1 MSIWNRFTG
10 GLTALLHKRET
21 ERDTDDELRAFL
33 DASAEG
39 KMRAGMS
46 EAEACRAARLEMG
59 SVESVKEHIRDSGW
73 ETAVEAVWADLRYSV
88 RVLRKSPLF
97 TTVVVLTLALGIG
110 ANTAIFSLVDCLLL
124 KKLPVERPEELVQ
137 ISEAPLTNPLWEQ
150 IRDRQDVLAGAFA
163 WCSEDFNLATGGFV
177 QSANGFWVSGDLFR
191 TLGLRP
197 AAGRLLTTSDDH
209 RSCAALAVLS
219 YNFWQSRYGGAADVI
234 GSAIS
239 LNAHPFEVIGIAPA
253 GFHGL
258 IVGSKFDVAVPI
270 CASALFDGPQSR
282 LDRRSTWWLHAGG
295 RVKPGIGLAQLRAR
309 LAALSPA
316 VYGSVVPTYWD
327 VASQDNFR
335 KRVLR
340 PVPMSTGVSDLR
352 KAYEQPLGILMA
364 VVVLVLLI
372 ACANLASLLTARSA
386 ARAKEM
392 AVRQAL
398 GASRLRLIRQLVVEC
413 ILLSLAGAA
422 LGLLL
427 ARWGDTALL
436 YYLSSTQEQVFFDFA
451 LDGRV
456 LGFTALIA
464 TLTGLLFGLAPAFRC
479 SRAPLAGAMKAN
491 HAAAGGPR
499 SKLRLWLVSSQVALS
514 LLLVIASG
522 MLLRTFR
529 NLATAD
535 IGFDADRVLV
545 VNVNLSIAKVPESQF
560 GAVYDR
566 IATAL
571 RSLPGAASV
580 ARSWL
585 TPLSGSTWNTI
596 IHSDVPNTL
605 TGDDALT
612 YFNHV
617 DPNYFHTMRTPLLA
631 GRNSNNGDS
640 LGAQPVAII
649 NQTLAR
655 KFFPGVNPIGRTY
668 RAEGGGRKLDL
679 PVEVVGVV
687 KDAKYESLREAT
699 LPTVF
704 LPIDQSPG
712 FGPECFELRTPLP
725 EAAIARTIQS
735 GIAGVNGGIPIE
747 VHLLAEQVEASMTRE
762 RVLAVLSAFFA
773 GLALLLAMV
782 GLYGTL
788 NYLVTQRRAE
798 FGIRIALGATPKS
811 ILRLVML
818 DVLAVLAAGIAA
830 GVGLSLATTQLLR
843 ALLFGIEPRDLTT
856 LAIGAA
862 LMAAV
867 SIAAGLLAARRA
879 TKIDPAIALRQD

>member
-10 GLTALLHKRET
+10 GLAALFHMRET
-21 ERDTDDELRAFL
+21 ERDTDGELSAYL
-33 DASAEG
+33 DICVEG
-39 KMRAGMS
+39 KMRGGMS
-46 EAEACRAARLEMG
+46 EAEARRAARIEMG
-59 SVESVKEHIRDSGW
+59 SVESVKEEIREAGW
-73 ETAVEAVWADLRYSV
+73 ETAVQAVWADLRYSV
-88 RVLRKSPLF
+88 RVLRNSPLF

-124 KKLPVERPEELVQ
+124 KTLPVERPEELVQ
-137 ISEAPLTNPLWEQ
+137 ISESSLTNPLWEQ
-150 IRDRQDVLAGAFA
+150 FRDRQDVLAGAFA
-163 WCSEDFNLATGGFV
+163 WGSEDFNLATGGFV
-177 QSANGFWVSGDLFR
+177 QNANGFWVSGDLFR

-197 AAGRLLTTSDDH
+197 AAGRLLTAGDDQ
-209 RSCAALAVLS
+209 RGCAALAVLS
-219 YNFWQSRYGGAADVI
+219 YNFWQSRYGGASVI

-239 LNAHPFEVIGIAPA
+239 LNSHPFEMIGIAPA

-258 IVGSKFDVAVPI
+258 IVGSKFDVAVPL
-270 CASALFDGPQSR
+270 CASALFDGPRPR

-295 RVKPGIGLAQLRAR
+295 RVKPGIGMAQFRAR

-316 VYGSVVPTYWD
+316 VYGSVVPSNWD
-327 VASQDNFR
+327 PGSQDNFR

-340 PVPMSTGVSDLR
+340 PVPLSTGVSGLR
-352 KAYEQPLGILMA
+352 KAYEQPLAILMA
-364 VVVLVLLI
+364 VVALVLLI

-398 GASRLRLIRQLVVEC
+398 GASRFRLVRQLVVEC
-413 ILLSLAGAA
+413 ILLSLAGAT
-422 LGLLL
+422 LGMLF
-427 ARWGDTALL
+427 ARWGDKALL
-436 YYLSSTQEQVFFDFA
+436 YCLSSTQEQVFFDFA

-479 SRAPLAGAMKAN
+479 SRTPLAGAMKAN
-491 HAAAGGPR
+491 HSAAGGPR
-499 SKLRLWLVSSQVALS
+499 SKLRLWIVSSQVALS
-514 LLLVIASG
+514 LLLIIAAG
-522 MLLRTFR
+522 LLLRTFR

-535 IGFDADRVLV
+535 IGFDADHVLV
-545 VNVNLSIAKVPESQF
+545 VNVNLSIAKVPEPQF
-560 GAVYDR
+560 EAVYDR

-585 TPLSGSTWNTI
+585 TPLGGSTWNTI
-596 IHSDVPNTL
+596 IHSDVPNKL

-612 YFNHV
+612 YFNQI

-631 GRNSNNGDS
+631 GRNFNNGDS
-640 LGAQPVAII
+640 SGARPVAII

-655 KFFPGVNPIGRTY
+655 NFFPGVNPIGRTY
-668 RAEGGGRKLDL
+668 RAEGGGRKLDP

-687 KDAKYESLREAT
+687 KDAKYESLREET

-704 LPIDQSPG
+704 LPIAQTPRMG
-712 FGPECFELRTPLP
+712 LECFEVRTPLQQ
-725 EAAIARTIQS
+725 ADIAKAVQS
-735 GIAGVNGGIPIE
+735 VIGGVNGAIPIE

-762 RVLAVLSAFFA
+762 RVLAMLSAFFG

-811 ILRLVML
+811 ILGLVML

-843 ALLFGIEPRDLTT
+843 ALLFGIQPRDATT
-856 LAIGAA
+856 LAIGVA
-862 LMAAV
+862 LMATV
-867 SIAAGLLAARRA
+867 SVAAGLLAARRA